1 MSLKADL
8 LRGNTETIILRF
20 LSEKDNYGYEINKQI
35 EKKSGGAVILN
46 EATLYTAFRR
56 MEKAGLITS
65 YWGSENSGARR
76 RYYSITEKGRE
87 TYKKNLSEWEES
99 KDLLERLMNENEK
112 D

>member
-65 YWGSENSGARR
+65 YWAAKTAAPDAG
-76 RYYSITEKGRE
+76 ITVSRKKEEKPTKRISVNG
-87 TYKKNLSEWEES
+87 KNRKIFW
-99 KDLLERLMNENEK
+99 KG
-112 D
+112 